1 MASSLLTRAHVQV
14 RLEIWCALSAVPFM
28 AIPTTALFVLEV
40 RGYSKLYDSAS
51 AHGGLTFLLASFV
64 GFMAFTD
71 CSIYWIHRWLH
82 IPWLYKPLHK
92 IHHKWKVPTPFASHA
107 FHPLDGFLQSVPYH
121 IYPFVFPLH
130 KALYLCLFILVN
142 IWSTSIHDA
151 AFHVPSF
158 LKPIINGCAHHTD
171 HHLFFTCNYGEY
183 FTLWD
188 RIGGSFRT
196 PSAYTGDNVHDQ
208 VGTKLAAITD
218 DDELK
223 PLAEQEER
231 AKKHQ

>member
-1 MASSLLTRAHVQV
+1 
-14 RLEIWCALSAVPFM
+14 M
-28 AIPTTALFVLEV
+28 AIPTSALFVLEV

-71 CSIYWIHRWLH
+71 CAIYWIHRWLH